1 MREDRL
7 MKWTTLF
14 AFVAGATMIATE
26 VAAAEVAYD
35 PNQFIILDGEVKSVD
50 WSGSHLKISFH
61 SNDGYDGAD
70 WTLTGPAPDYL
81 LRMGWTKDSIKAGD
95 RPDAVIHADESGTAN
110 GALIRFLLSDYET
123 LETGPHGSTQIYP
136 RGALTQTYG
145 DAADDPLASNY
156 GNTRT
161 CRAEDPKGPP
171 EANYS
176 CRLWVNADH
185 TMMMFENNKQPDGTY
200 KQRVDTGVWWLERQL
215 NRTVS
220 CTFINGA
227 AKPRCHSPVEM
238 HKVGDKWSIQ
248 FHGANAEWTE
258 YRELLPGRQ

>member
-1 MREDRL
+1 
-7 MKWTTLF
+7 MKLIP
-14 AFVAGATMIATE
+14 ALAAIAGMIVIITGVRATR
-26 VAAAEVAYD
+26 AADD
-35 PNQFIILDGEVKSVD
+35 PGQFIILDGEVKSVD
-50 WSGSHLKISFH
+50 WTGSRLKVVFH
-61 SNDGYDGAD
+61 SNDGYDGVD

-81 LRMGWTKDSIKAGD
+81 LRMGWTMDSVKTGD
-95 RPDAVIHADESGTAN
+95 RPDAVIHPDKNGTAN
-110 GALIRFLLSDYET
+110 GSLIRLLLSDYST

-136 RGALTQTYG
+136 RGALTQTFPNP
-145 DAADDPLASNY
+145 ADDPLASNY

-185 TMMMFENNKQPDGTY
+185 TMMMFENNKQADGTY
-200 KQRVDTGVWWLERQL
+200 KQRVDTGVWWFEQQL

-220 CTFINGA
+220 CTLITGSS
-227 AKPRCHSPVEM
+227 KPRCHAPVDV
-238 HKVGDKWSIQ
+238 HKVGDKWSIL

>member
-1 MREDRL
+1 MNLIRA
-7 MKWTTLF
+7 F
-14 AFVAGATMIATE
+14 ALVTALTVVTAGTRAGD
-26 VAAAEVAYD
+26 VAYD
-35 PNQFIILDGEVKSVD
+35 PNQFIILDGEVESID
-50 WSGSHLKISFH
+50 WSGSLLKIIFH
-61 SNDGYDGAD
+61 SNDGYDGVD

-95 RPDAVIHADESGTAN
+95 RPDAVIHSDKNGTAN
-110 GALIRFLLSDYET
+110 GSLIRFLLSDYGT

-136 RGALTQTYG
+136 RGALTQTYAT
-145 DAADDPLASNY
+145 AADDPLASNY

-200 KQRVDTGVWWLERQL
+200 KQRVDTGIWWLEQQL

-220 CTFINGA
+220 CTFINGS
-227 AKPRCHSPVEM
+227 AKPRCHSPVET

-248 FHGANAEWTE
+248 FHGANADWTE